1 MSTFP
6 LSLIRFLLL
15 EGTRASKSFLW
26 ANGESSRSGLKSNS
40 SIASASVRVREAL
53 KPCLLQCLCLSGLIR
68 GRSKYEWSHS
78 YFIYKVKYKSV
89 KSDREVGLR
98 CLSFFIV
105 FVLLSAGKRV
115 LPLFYVS
122 GPVMRLT
129 CYLLCFPTPETLTLP
144 FNSASSSTLLDRT

>member
-89 KSDREVGLR
+89 KSDREVVAVNLSTRVVLGRR
-98 CLSFFIV
+98 CLLFFNME
-105 FVLLSAGKRV
+105 FKSDPRV
-115 LPLFYVS
+115 
-122 GPVMRLT
+122 
-129 CYLLCFPTPETLTLP
+129 
-144 FNSASSSTLLDRT
+144 